1 MLSEAIK
8 SNAPPCA
15 EFYVKRDGYYYKR
28 DDYEE
33 LYYWCP
39 IDKKW
44 IELKKYFPE
53 EYELEPVK

>member
-8 SNAPPCA
+8 LNAPLGA
-15 EFYVKRDGYYYKR
+15 EFYVNRDGYYYR
-28 DDYEE
+28 YNQYEE

-39 IDKKW
+39 AAKEW

-53 EYELEPVK
+53 EYELEPIK

>member
-8 SNAPPCA
+8 SNAPAGA
-15 EFYVKRDGYYYKR
+15 EFYVKRDRYYYR
-28 DDYEE
+28 YDDYEE

-39 IDKKW
+39 IYKEW

-53 EYELEPVK
+53 EYELEPIK